1 MEAPLVFLL
10 IISVLSCAPDDVHS
24 QGISASENPIPVGRN
39 VTLFSQNQ
47 VNTGAWLFNNNIIVI
62 IFPGNAVV
70 ATEWTGK
77 VTFDTNTS
85 SLTIMSLQVEDSGT
99 YTLQDVGSNASQL
112 VLSVQEPITGV
123 TLMANESNLV
133 EFNDTVVLTCAV
145 STGTSLS
152 FTWLNITSE
161 VTADGNVQIS
171 EDGSQLTIV
180 QVTRYDQGPFKCNVS
195 NGISQGISLQVSF
208 DISYGPTNPK
218 VSVTPSKDTHITG
231 SDITLSC
238 SAESKPNATIQWLV
252 NEVNINHSD
261 PQLELTNVT
270 ESHSGDYQCL
280 LHNSVTSRFISA
292 TAMISIMAPITAVMV
307 NRTGGPAIAQ
317 EPFTLMCHVTGEV
330 HLIQWWMNGDLV
342 SADNTTVF
350 GVGNKTLTL
359 SPAQPSDA
367 GEYQCRAYNAVSNMT
382 SSPYTVEVYYG
393 PSTPVI
399 MAPSLALTETQV
411 VLNCSSASH
420 PPSQHTWYFNNTM
433 VANTA
438 EYQAGPLHLNMSG
451 TYTCMAFNSITGK
464 NSTADHMLTVLDPVT
479 MASITNV
486 EPHPILNHT
495 FTLTCETKGNVDYIT
510 WSHNG
515 TMLYSD
521 GTRNISMDNTTLT
534 FDPIL
539 MSHNGSY
546 SCVAS
551 NPLSSLASE
560 NFNLAVIYGPG
571 MPTIIGDT
579 VALVESSVALSC
591 SAASNPPSDYKWYFN
606 NTIVANT
613 SVYETPPLTTDMSG
627 TYTCK
632 AQNAITGYNS
642 TASTTL
648 TVFDKLQNVRIDVP
662 MKAAIEG
669 YSYTLTC
676 NMSGP
681 AEQVFW
687 MKNGLN
693 LTTDNRITL
702 SLDNITITFDPLDR
716 NDSGLYHCWAM
727 NPVESMASPPHLLL
741 VNFGPET
748 PMVYGPSLAV
758 EGQSINFTC
767 SAMSMPDSHFY
778 WLHNGS
784 IVANSSMFV
793 SSAVSLEMNGD
804 YTCKAK
810 NPVTGMNSTK
820 SLTLTV
826 NEAIRSVMVSND
838 SIPIDGNNFTLT
850 CEVDGPYDSIQ
861 WKKDDVLL
869 GMNMSTA
876 NHSYYHMEENRLHFT
891 PLALHNNGTY
901 KCVASNLVG
910 PHQSPAYELLVNYG
924 PLSVEISGPEFDS
937 EKLTFSMMCVADSY
951 PEPEFQ
957 WFLNDL
963 PSSAIGI
970 GSIIQISVS
979 LLIEAN
985 YTCKAM
991 NPVTNITMSET
1002 KTFSLTGSA
1011 AAIPSLSQKGLMIVG
1026 VFILSVPLLFH

>member
-24 QGISASENPIPVGRN
+24 QGLSASENPIPVGRN
-39 VTLFSQNQ
+39 VTLSSLNQ
-47 VNTGAWLFNNNIIVI
+47 VTTGAWLFNNNIIVI

-77 VTFDTNTS
+77 VTYDTSTS

-99 YTLQDVGSNASQL
+99 YTLQDVGSNASQI

-123 TLMANESNLV
+123 TLTANASHLV
-133 EFNDTVVLTCAV
+133 EFNDTAVLTCAV

-152 FTWLNITSE
+152 FTWLNDTSE
-161 VTADGNVQIS
+161 LTADGNVQIS
-171 EDGSQLTIV
+171 EDGSQLTIAE
-180 QVTRYDQGPFKCNVS
+180 VTRYDQGPFKCNVF
-195 NGISQGISLQVSF
+195 NGISQGIDQQVSF

-218 VSVTPSKDTHITG
+218 VSVTPLKDTHITG

-238 SAESKPNATIQWLV
+238 SAESKPDATIQWLV
-252 NEVNINHSD
+252 DGVSINHSD
-261 PQLELTNVT
+261 PQLQLTNVT
-270 ESHSGDYQCL
+270 ETHSGDYQCL

-307 NRTGGPAIAQ
+307 NRTGGPAIAD
-317 EPFTLMCHVTGEV
+317 ELFTLMCHVTGDF

-350 GVGNKTLTL
+350 AMGNKTLTL

-367 GEYQCRAYNAVSNMT
+367 GDYQCRAYNAVSNMT

-393 PSTPVI
+393 PSMPVI
-399 MAPSLALTETQV
+399 TAPSLALSETQV
-411 VLNCSSASH
+411 VLNCSSTSH
-420 PPSQHTWYFNNTM
+420 PPSQHTWSFNNTV
-433 VANTA
+433 VANA
-438 EYQAGPLHLNMSG
+438 SEYQAGPLHLNMSG
-451 TYTCMAFNSITGK
+451 TYTCTASNSITGK

-479 MASITNV
+479 MASVTTT

-495 FTLTCETKGNVDYIT
+495 FTLTCETKGNVDSIT
-510 WSHNG
+510 WMHNG
-515 TMLYSD
+515 TILLSD
-521 GTRNISMDNTTLT
+521 GVRNLTMDNTTLT

-539 MSHNGSY
+539 MSHNGNY
-546 SCVAS
+546 TCVAS
-551 NPLSSLASE
+551 NPLSSFMSE
-560 NFNLAVIYGPG
+560 HFNMAVIYGPG
-571 MPTIIGDT
+571 PPTIMGDS
-579 VALVESSVALSC
+579 VALVQSSVALIC
-591 SAASNPPSDYKWYFN
+591 SAPSRPPSDYKWYFN
-606 NTIVANT
+606 NNIVANT
-613 SVYETPPLTTDMSG
+613 SVYQTPPLTTNMSG

-648 TVFDKLQNVRIDVP
+648 TVFDKLKDIDIEAP

-669 YSYTLTC
+669 YSFTLTC
-676 NMSGP
+676 NVSGP
-681 AEQVFW
+681 AHQVVW

-693 LTTDNRITL
+693 LTTESRIML
-702 SLDNITITFDPLDR
+702 SMDNITVTFDPLHR
-716 NDSGLYHCWAM
+716 NDSGLYNCLAM
-727 NPVESMASPPHLLL
+727 NPVESMASPSHLLL
-741 VNFGPET
+741 VNFGPDT
-748 PMVYGPSLAV
+748 PMIDGPSLAV

-767 SAMSMPDSHFY
+767 SVMTMPDSDFY

-784 IVANSSMFV
+784 IVANSSMLVLGNV
-793 SSAVSLEMNGD
+793 SMDMKGE

-820 SLTLTV
+820 SLMLKV
-826 NEAIRSVMVSND
+826 NDAISSVMVTND

-850 CEVDGPYDSIQ
+850 CEVDAPYDSIQ

-869 GMNMSTA
+869 GMNMSTT
-876 NHSYYHMEENRLHFT
+876 NYSYYYMEKNKLHFT
-891 PLALHNNGTY
+891 PLMLHNNGTY
-901 KCVASNLVG
+901 KCVARNLIG

-924 PLSVEISGPEFDS
+924 PLSVEISGPEFNR
-937 EKLTFSMMCVADSY
+937 EELTFSMKCVADSY

-963 PSSAIGI
+963 PSSAIGV

-985 YTCKAM
+985 YTCKAT
-991 NPVTNITMSET
+991 NPVTNITMSKT

-1011 AAIPSLSQKGLMIVG
+1011 NAIPSLSQKGLMIMG
-1026 VFILSVPLLFH
+1026 VFILSAPVLFQ